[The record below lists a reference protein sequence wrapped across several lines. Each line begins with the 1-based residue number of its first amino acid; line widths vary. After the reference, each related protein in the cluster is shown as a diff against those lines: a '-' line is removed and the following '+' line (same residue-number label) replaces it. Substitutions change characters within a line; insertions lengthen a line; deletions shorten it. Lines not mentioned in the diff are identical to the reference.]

1 MSEARE
7 PDNDAFSWPVALGRA
22 VIGFAQGVALWRLEA
37 VSGNGNAVWAAAH
50 PTMFSAILVT
60 AAFAPFVPMGGLG
73 RLRPLTLLAWTAV
86 AFAVCAGLG
95 AYDILRGVSDIA
107 DVTRYR
113 PDAPVLLATV
123 AFLFIGH
130 HLIVPADA
138 ARKLIP
144 PYPDYFDAAWK
155 DAVQLILSGAFV
167 GVFWLALALGAALFH
182 LIGIDQVGRLIAKP
196 WFALPVTGIALA
208 AAVQLTDVRVGLIRG
223 VRTVGLV
230 LLSWLLPV
238 ATFIAVTFLA
248 ALPFTGLDPL
258 FATKSATPIL
268 LAAAAGLIILINAA
282 YQDGAEARVPAFL
295 GWTAIVAAV
304 ALLPL
309 AGIAA
314 FALSL
319 RIGQYGFTPE
329 RVIATVCVLV
339 AAGYALGYGV
349 AVALSRKAWLKLIE
363 RVNIAMAVAILAA
376 ILALFT
382 PLADPARI
390 SVDSQVAR
398 LTGGLIAPD
407 RFDYD
412 FLRFQSGRF
421 GRDALARLAAQR
433 GSARDADIATRAAI
447 AQKRQYPERAA
458 TDEGPVRP
466 LEDRLKVYPAGATL
480 PPAFLDLLRTRTLP
494 DLYWCDDAGVPCEAD
509 VVDVDGDGTVEVV
522 IFQPFIAPS
531 SAAATPGNL
540 YIYRLD
546 TDGQWTSAARFGGSC
561 EPLVE
566 ALRSGRP
573 TIKTGGPE
581 IEAGGRRFD
590 LTSRDTCQSRPAP

>member
-1 MSEARE
+1 MSEAQE
-7 PDNDAFSWPVALGRA
+7 PENDAFSWPVALGRA
-22 VIGFAQGVALWRLEA
+22 LLGFIQGIALWRLEA
-37 VSGNGNAVWAAAH
+37 VSGSGNALWAAAH
-50 PTMFSAILVT
+50 PTLFSAILVT

-86 AFAVCAGLG
+86 AMAVCAGLG
-95 AYDILRGVSDIA
+95 AYDILRGVSEIA

-113 PDAPVLLATV
+113 PGAAVLFAVV

-138 ARKLIP
+138 ARKPIP

-155 DAVQLILSGAFV
+155 DAVQLILSAAFV

-182 LIGIDQVGRLIAKP
+182 LIGIDQVGHLIEKP

-248 ALPFTGLDPL
+248 ALPFTGLEPL

-268 LAAAAGLIILINAA
+268 LAAAAGQIVLINAA
-282 YQDGAEARVPAFL
+282 YQDGAEAKAPAFL
-295 GWTAIVAAV
+295 RVTAIVAAL
-304 ALLPL
+304 ALVPL
-309 AGIAA
+309 GAIAA

-329 RVIATVCVLV
+329 RVIAAVCVLV
-339 AAGYALGYGV
+339 AAGYALGYG
-349 AVALSRKAWLKLIE
+349 AAAALSRKTWLRLIE
-363 RVNIAMAVAILAA
+363 RVNIAMAMAILAA

-398 LTGGLIAPD
+398 LTGGGIAPD

-412 FLRFQSGRF
+412 FLRFKAGQF
-421 GRDALARLAAQR
+421 GKDALARLAALR
-433 GSARDADIATRAAI
+433 GSARDADIAARAAI
-447 AQKRQYPERAA
+447 AQKRQFPEGTGTEDA
-458 TDEGPVRP
+458 PVSP

-480 PPAFLDLLRTRTLP
+480 PPAFLDLLRSRTLP
-494 DLYWCDDAGVPCEAD
+494 DLYWCDDGNLPCEAD
-509 VVDVDGDGTVEVV
+509 VVDVDGDGTAEVV
-522 IFQPFIAPS
+522 IFQPFIAPAT
-531 SAAATPGNL
+531 AAATPGNL
-540 YIYRLD
+540 YVYRLD

-561 EPLVE
+561 EALVE
-566 ALRSGRP
+566 ALRTGKP